1 MCTRTETG
9 RALSPPARAGG
20 ILTSAARPPVRAP
33 RGPRR
38 LAEDGADMRRRGED
52 RGWALL
58 DALLDDRSGPG
69 LAALAAEALGLAE
82 CGRYAVA
89 VLPLRGCPGPGPRTT
104 GAHGL
109 RFLWRVRP
117 DRVIGVVVLGAA
129 EPASVAALLA
139 ERCPGPGG
147 VSPAVRGLAGLGRAR
162 RLADAAL
169 LTCGTG
175 RAEVAC
181 LDGRVPAALV
191 AGLPSVSAY
200 LAAEVFGALLAR
212 APAERALLLSTLD
225 AWLECGGS
233 AGRAAV
239 RLRCHRNTVLNRLR
253 RLEGLTSR
261 SLSRPRELVE
271 VVLALDA
278 LRALPAAAL

>member
-1 MCTRTETG
+1 M
-9 RALSPPARAGG
+9 
-20 ILTSAARPPVRAP
+20 
-33 RGPRR
+33 RG
-38 LAEDGADMRRRGED
+38 RGED

-58 DALLDDRSGPG
+58 DDRSAPG
-69 LAALAAEALGLAE
+69 LAALAAEVLGLAE

-89 VLPLRGCPGPGPRTT
+89 VLPLRGCPGAGPGPRIP
-104 GAHGL
+104 GAQGL

-117 DRVIGVVVLGAA
+117 DRALGVVALGEA

-139 ERCPGPGG
+139 DRCRGPGG
-147 VSPAVRGLAGLGRAR
+147 VSPAVRGLAGLGTAR

-175 RAEVAC
+175 RGDVAC

-191 AGLPSVSAY
+191 AGLPPVSAY

-212 APAERALLLSTLD
+212 GPAERALLLSTLD

-233 AGRAAV
+233 AGRAAG

-253 RLEGLTSR
+253 RLEALTSR

-278 LRALPAAAL
+278 LRLLPAAAL